1 MRAFK
6 KTILMYL
13 SIIYALII
21 CVSGLC
27 ACNNGNEP
35 QKPDDSAENS
45 YFLQKV
51 EISGNDKI
59 RTGGT
64 TTLSA
69 TASARTGAGKLVTS
83 TEGFTYL
90 SSDETIATVNENGI
104 VSGHKEGV
112 CDITVKHEEFNAEN
126 KFNLQVVSTVKLD
139 FASGSGINTF
149 GRTQIKDGQLL
160 FVNALSGF
168 EVNFDGTELKGVFN
182 SVT

>member
-90 SSDETIATVNENGI
+90 SSDETRP
-104 VSGHKEGV
+104 
-112 CDITVKHEEFNAEN
+112 F
-126 KFNLQVVSTVKLD
+126 L
-139 FASGSGINTF
+139 
-149 GRTQIKDGQLL
+149 
-160 FVNALSGF
+160 
-168 EVNFDGTELKGVFN
+168 
-182 SVT
+182 